1 MPYIG
6 LITGLISIAGAL
18 IAVGQEKQARVDL
31 EEKFEEAKGIF
42 EKRMEEARASRK
54 EAQRDTE
61 RALEKLESRVSELE
75 TAKAT
80 HRAKE
85 EEIRSRLEEVRRDK
99 ASIEA
104 VDSLRAGLSRV
115 EGTAAEVA
123 RRLDVL
129 AQEILKHHDI
139 R

>member
-1 MPYIG
+1 MESVLPFIG

-18 IAVGQEKQARVDL
+18 IAVGREKQARVDL
-31 EEKFEEAKGIF
+31 EKRFEEAKG
-42 EKRMEEARASRK
+42 SQK
-54 EAQRDTE
+54 EFQRDTE
-61 RALEKLESRVSELE
+61 RTLEKLERRVSELE

-80 HRAKE
+80 QIAKE

-115 EGTAAEVA
+115 EGTLGEVA

>member
-1 MPYIG
+1 MESVVPFIG

-18 IAVGQEKQARVDL
+18 IAVGREKQARVDL
-31 EEKFEEAKGIF
+31 EKRFDEAKG
-42 EKRMEEARASRK
+42 SQK
-54 EAQRDTE
+54 EFQRDTE
-61 RALEKLESRVSELE
+61 RTLEKLERRVSELE

-99 ASIEA
+99 ASVEA

-115 EGTAAEVA
+115 EGTLSEVV

>member
-6 LITGLISIAGAL
+6 LATGLMSIAGAL
-18 IAVGQEKQARVDL
+18 IAVGREKQARVDL
-31 EEKFEEAKGIF
+31 EKRFDEAKASQ
-42 EKRMEEARASRK
+42 KEEQKKA
-54 EAQRDTE
+54 E
-61 RALEKLESRVSELE
+61 RALEKLEERTSELE

-104 VDSLRAGLSRV
+104 VDSLRTGLSRV
-115 EGTAAEVA
+115 EGTLAEVA

>member
-1 MPYIG
+1 MESVLPFIG

-18 IAVGQEKQARVDL
+18 IAVGREKQARVDL
-31 EEKFEEAKGIF
+31 EKRFEEAKG
-42 EKRMEEARASRK
+42 SQK
-54 EAQRDTE
+54 EFQRDTE
-61 RALEKLESRVSELE
+61 RTLEKLERRVSELE

-80 HRAKE
+80 QMAKE

-115 EGTAAEVA
+115 EGTLSEVV

>member
-1 MPYIG
+1 MESVVPFIG

-18 IAVGQEKQARVDL
+18 IAVGREKQARVDL
-31 EEKFEEAKGIF
+31 EKRFEEAKG
-42 EKRMEEARASRK
+42 SQK
-54 EAQRDTE
+54 EFQRDTE
-61 RALEKLESRVSELE
+61 RTLEKLERRVSELE

-99 ASIEA
+99 ASVEA

-115 EGTAAEVA
+115 EGTLSEVV